1 MASLTYDSLDLLLVA
16 FWCVLLVVD
25 HPLFR
30 FQPCAPVAERA
41 VFAVVTEVA
50 RHTCSA
56 ILRVLA
62 VITLVTV
69 RAECAI
75 SAVCCGVAAC
85 ASLTIR

>member
-1 MASLTYDSLDLLLVA
+1 MCFVA
-16 FWCVLLVVD
+16 CWRVLFVVD
-25 HPLFR
+25 HPLFVV
-30 FQPCAPVAERA
+30 QSCAPVAERA

-50 RHTCSA
+50 LHTSSA

-75 SAVCCGVAAC
+75 SAVCCDIAAYTVD
-85 ASLTIR
+85 AI